1 MVFMNLKTVF
11 YDWYGWN
18 RSLFEAINGGL
29 PESAGFLAQVGSAL
43 GSYWAAPLML
53 AALAI
58 WARWAGAQRRSG
70 YAERI
75 ATQAQRFGWAC
86 LLALV
91 VASLL
96 KWGFDMAR
104 PATALGAATR
114 VLAPVDP
121 RHSFPSGHAVYAA
134 LVLVALWP
142 LANKFIRPLL
152 IVTLLWAGWGRI
164 AMGAHFPADV
174 LGGWLVGM
182 LCFQTVAAFTGRSK
196 TSMKFEKTS

>member
-1 MVFMNLKTVF
+1 MDLKVAL
-11 YDWYGWN
+11 YDWHGWN
-18 RSLFEAINGGL
+18 SALFEAINGGL

-53 AALAI
+53 AAFAI
-58 WARWAGAQRRSG
+58 WAHWAVAQERSG

-75 ATQAQRFGWAC
+75 ATQAQRFGRAC

-114 VLAPVDP
+114 VLEPVEP
-121 RHSFPSGHAVYAA
+121 GHSFPSGHAVYAA
-134 LVLVALWP
+134 LVLATLWP
-142 LANKFIRPLL
+142 LANKFMRPLL
-152 IVTLLWAGWGRI
+152 IAALLWAGWGRI
-164 AMGAHFPADV
+164 AMGAHFPSDV
-174 LGGWLVGM
+174 LGGWLVGL
-182 LCFQTVAAFTGRSK
+182 LCFQVAAFTGNSAN
-196 TSMKFEKTS
+196 SMKFEKKL